1 MKNAAYWQAR
11 FKAIEAQANTIG
23 GKSFSYVA
31 AQYQQAEK
39 ELEQQI
45 AAWYTRIANNNGV
58 SMHQAQ
64 QLLSGKALQ
73 EFHWTV
79 QEYIQ
84 YGEENALNG
93 QWMQQLENA
102 SAKAHITKLEAL
114 KLQNQATIEK
124 LFGKQYKSL
133 YGTAGA
139 IYKDGYYHSC
149 YEVQKAFGIG
159 WNIAGIDDNKLSAI
173 LATPWAADGT
183 SFSQRLW
190 NNRLKLNSEL
200 QSVLTQGI
208 MTGKSP
214 DKMIAE
220 IQKKMGVSKGNAGR
234 LIMTESAAISGMA
247 QEAAFKDLGV
257 EEYEIVETLD
267 GDTCDT
273 CGAMDGKHFPM
284 SDFQVGV
291 TAPPF
296 HPWCR
301 GCTCPWFDDDFT
313 IDSERI
319 ARATDGTQ
327 YYIPGNTTYQQWKDT
342 FVDGDPSGFD
352 IAYNPKSGL
361 ASFKQHKEPEPEPPK
376 KEYMTKK
383 KLEGLIADAD
393 TQISGLKDQF
403 LSQTNGLIPYNDFL
417 KDYAGDYSAIS
428 YDAAEEAILKSYGDQ
443 IQSIE
448 GQKADWQEALDK
460 KVLAAEK
467 KKLKKESLLLQDQLD
482 NFQLKTYS
490 GIWKDDV
497 TTADWMAKHGSI
509 ASKKQYFESKLLYT
523 TNQAE
528 IDKWKDLIAQVEDFD
543 TEGKSYYEL
552 QKQLNDI
559 QFQINNLGKPPAQAA
574 SQFSPEAYG
583 QRKDDAWTTRF
594 TDKYAADSY
603 YRPLLDQTWDTL
615 ADEEKFA
622 VWQYT
627 HNSHPINRPLSG
639 YNGRWGRSNYRGI
652 GTVKWDNENGN
663 YDSVLTSATFKK
675 KFANTTNPAY
685 GAPMRDYQDVIA
697 ELTKGIDKSS
707 MNKDVWLVRGSDING
722 LAGLLEGNVISFDDA
737 ERLLSNGDVN
747 SLLNI
752 VKGERFQSHSFMST
766 GIADGTGFGGQIA
779 YKIYAPKGT
788 KAIYAEPTSYFGSTI
803 SGEEIYKTGKSYS
816 SVGGEAEIIIQR
828 GTTFRITDIVKKVG
842 SYEVRMEVVDQ
853 PDYYKTGYEHTHD
866 NGLTSEK

>member
-11 FKAIEAQANTIG
+11 FKAIEAQANSIG
-23 GKSFSYVA
+23 GKSFAYVA

-45 AAWYTRIANNNGV
+45 AVWYARLAKNNGV
-58 SMHQAQ
+58 TMYNAQ

-133 YGTAGA
+133 YGAAGA
-139 IYKDGYYHSC
+139 IYEDGYYHSC

-159 WNIAGIDDNKLSAI
+159 WNIPAIDDNKLSAI
-173 LATPWAADGT
+173 LSTPWAADGT

-190 NNRLKLNSEL
+190 VNRLKLNSEL

-208 MTGKSP
+208 MTHKSP
-214 DKMIAE
+214 DKMIAD

-247 QEAAFKDLGV
+247 QKTAFNDLGV

-267 GDTCDT
+267 DVTCEV
-273 CGAMDGKHFPM
+273 CGSMDGKHFPM

-291 TAPPF
+291 SAPPF

-301 GCTCPWFDDDFT
+301 GCTCPWFNDDFT
-313 IDSERI
+313 ADSERI
-319 ARATDGTQ
+319 ARAADGTQ
-327 YYIPGNTTYQQWKDT
+327 YYIPGDTTYQQWKDA
-342 FVDGDPSGFD
+342 FVDGDPSSFD

-361 ASFKQHKEPEPEPPK
+361 ASFKQHKEPEVEPPK

-383 KLEGLIADAD
+383 KLEWLIVDADAQIADLKQQFKD
-393 TQISGLKDQF
+393 SSGGW
-403 LSQTNGLIPYNDFL
+403 TYEEVINDFESL
-417 KDYAGDYSAIS
+417 EDFTDGDDLTALNSILQQK
-428 YDAAEEAILKSYGDQ
+428 EQLEA
-443 IQSIE
+443 
-448 GQKADWQEALDK
+448 QKADWQEALDK

-497 TTADWMAKHGSI
+497 TTADWLAKHSSI
-509 ASKKQYFESKLLYT
+509 DSKKQYFESKLLYT
-523 TNQAE
+523 TDQAE

-543 TEGKSYYEL
+543 AEGKSYYEL

-583 QRKDDAWTTRF
+583 QRKDDAWATRF

-615 ADEEKFA
+615 TDEEKFG

-639 YNGRWGRSNYRGI
+639 YNGRWGRSNYQGI
-652 GTVKWDNENGN
+652 GTIKWSNENGN
-663 YDSVLTSATFKK
+663 YDGVLNSAAFKK

-697 ELTKGIDKSS
+697 ELTKGIEKSS
-707 MNKDVWLVRGSDING
+707 MDKDVWLVRGSDING

-737 ERLLSNGDVN
+737 TRLLSNGDVN
-747 SLLNI
+747 TLLNR
-752 VKGERFQSHSFMST
+752 VKDQFFQSHSFMST
-766 GIADGTGFGGQIA
+766 GIADGTGFGGDIS

-788 KAIYAEPTSYFGSTI
+788 KAIYAEPASYFGNTI
-803 SGEEIYKTGKSYS
+803 SGEEIYKTGKGYS

-828 GTTFRITDIVKKVG
+828 GTTFRITDIQKKG
-842 SYEVRMEVVDQ
+842 GTYEVKMEIVDQ
-853 PDYYKTGYEHTHD
+853 PDYYTTGYEHTHD
-866 NGLTSEK
+866 GGLTSEK